1 MPRKLSRAQRLLAT
15 IGGAVCLAG
24 ALPGAALAAECP
36 VQPTLKAFA
45 EFGDENSYYLAP
57 GGAFEALT
65 WARVGNVDLTF
76 DSDPFE
82 LAPGTRSVRLHNG
95 ESVSGVLLRGS
106 HDAAPA
112 LRRAAR
118 RRRPRR
124 SQVRTVYAGAV
135 TIEEGSLD
143 RNEFT
148 AWSPTEFVSLRTGSI
163 PSGQSGTSTV
173 TLRSTGDWRIDNVFV
188 DPYRR

>member
-57 GGAFEALT
+57 GGAFETLT

-95 ESVSGVLLRGS
+95 ESVTASFCVDRTMPHLRFV
-106 HDAAPA
+106 
-112 LRRAAR
+112 AR
-118 RRRPRR
+118 RVAGDLTVE
-124 SQVRTVYAGAV
+124 VRTVYAGAV